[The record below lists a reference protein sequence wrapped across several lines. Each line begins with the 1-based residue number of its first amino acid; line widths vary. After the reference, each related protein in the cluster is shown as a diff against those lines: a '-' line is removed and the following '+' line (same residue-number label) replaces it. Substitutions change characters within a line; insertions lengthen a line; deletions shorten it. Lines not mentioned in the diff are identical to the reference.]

1 MGQKK
6 YINNIPGIWDRRSIL
21 ITYKVYGTEEVY

>member
-6 YINNIPGIWDRRSIL
+6 YINNIPDIWDRRSIL
-21 ITYKVYGTEEVY
+21 IAYQVYETEEVY